1 MNVYDILNL
10 LGGIA
15 LFLFGMH
22 TLSASLEKLAGGKLE
37 TWLEKATS
45 KPIKGVVL
53 GAIIT
58 AVIQSS
64 AATTVMIIGFVNS
77 GLMKLSQA
85 IGVIMG
91 ANIGT
96 TATSWLLSLQSIS
109 GSDGFSFLNI
119 LKPTTFTPV
128 LAVIGVILIM
138 FTKSDKKKTI
148 GMILAGFA
156 VLMFGMNSM
165 SSATAG
171 LAENETFC
179 NILMMFSNPVLGV
192 IAGAVLTAVLQ
203 SSSASIGILQSIA
216 ISTGKVTYSVALPL
230 LLGQNIGSCVTALIS
245 SVGANKPAK
254 RVAFVHL
261 YFNVIGT
268 VVFLSIFYLL
278 NAFISMPFMD
288 ESLSAVG
295 IAVIHTGFNV
305 LATALFLP
313 FTRQLEKLACLTV
326 RNDSNDEKLTPMLLD
341 ERLLKTP
348 SVAIEQCRNVCIRM
362 ARLTQETLKM
372 SMEVVTT
379 FDAKKCAEVIDNE
392 NAIDIFE
399 DKIGSYI
406 LKISSKDLSEND
418 SKIVSSMLHT
428 IGDLERISD
437 HAVNIVEA
445 AEEMHSK
452 KIKFSQQALRELPV
466 IINAV
471 SEILDM
477 SINAFVSGDVNL
489 AKNVEP
495 LEDVIDQLRSD
506 LKTRHIERL
515 RNGKCTIELGFI
527 LQDLLTNFERVSD
540 HCSNIAVYLI
550 QINDNS
556 MDTHEYMNELKKLDR
571 SEFMDEF
578 NDYKNKYI
586 LPEQS

>member
-15 LFLFGMH
+15 LLLFGMH

-91 ANIGT
+91 ANIGPP
-96 TATSWLLSLQSIS
+96 ATSWLLSLQTIS
-109 GSDGFSFLNI
+109 GSDGFSFLNL

-192 IAGAVLTAVLQ
+192 IAGAALTAVLQ

-216 ISTGKVTYSVALPL
+216 ISTAKVTYSVALPL

-261 YFNVIGT
+261 YFNDIGAVVI
-268 VVFLSIFYLL
+268 LSIFYLL
-278 NAFISMPFMD
+278 NAFISMPFME
-288 ESLSAVG
+288 ESLNAVG

-313 FTRQLEKLACLTV
+313 FTKQLEKLACLPV
-326 RNDSNDEKLTPMLLD
+326 RDDSNDEKLTPMLLD

-379 FDAKKCAEVIDNE
+379 YDAKKCAEVIDNE

-466 IINAV
+466 IVNAV

-477 SINAFVSGDVNL
+477 SINAFVNNDVNL

-550 QINDNS
+550 QISDNS

>member
-109 GSDGFSFLNI
+109 GSDGFSFLNL

-278 NAFISMPFMD
+278 NAFISMPFME
-288 ESLSAVG
+288 ESLNAVG

-305 LATALFLP
+305 LATALFMP
-313 FTRQLEKLACLTV
+313 FTKQLEKLACLTV
-326 RNDSNDEKLTPMLLD
+326 RDDSNDEKLTPMLLD

-379 FDAKKCAEVIDNE
+379 YDAKKCAEVIDNE

-466 IINAV
+466 IVNAV

-477 SINAFVSGDVNL
+477 SINAFVNNDVNL

-550 QINDNS
+550 QISDNS

-578 NDYKNKYI
+578 ND
-586 LPEQS
+586 

>member
-109 GSDGFSFLNI
+109 GSDGFSFLNL

-192 IAGAVLTAVLQ
+192 VAGAVLTAVLQ

-278 NAFISMPFMD
+278 NAFISMPFME
-288 ESLSAVG
+288 ESLNAVG

-313 FTRQLEKLACLTV
+313 FTKQLEKLACLTV
-326 RNDSNDEKLTPMLLD
+326 RDDSNDEKLTPMLLD

-452 KIKFSQQALRELPV
+452 KIKFSQQALKELPV
-466 IINAV
+466 IVDAV

-477 SINAFVSGDVNL
+477 SINAFVNNDVNL

-515 RNGKCTIELGFI
+515 RDGKCTIELGFI

>member
-1 MNVYDILNL
+1 MSVYDVLNL

-22 TLSASLEKLAGGKLE
+22 TLSAALEKLAGGKLE
-37 TWLEKATS
+37 HWLEKATS
-45 KPIKGVVL
+45 RPIKGVVL

-85 IGVIMG
+85 IGVILG

-96 TATSWLLSLQSIS
+96 TATSWLLSLQSID
-109 GSDGFSFLNI
+109 GSEGFSVLNL
-119 LKPTTFTPV
+119 LKPTTFTPI

-138 FTKSDKKKTI
+138 FTKSDRKKTI
-148 GMILAGFA
+148 GTILAGFA
-156 VLMFGMNSM
+156 VLMFGMNAM

-171 LAENETFC
+171 LEQNETFC
-179 NILMMFSNPVLGV
+179 NILMMFSNPILGV

-216 ISTGKVTYSVALPL
+216 ISTGKVTYAIALPL

-245 SVGANKPAK
+245 SIGANKPAK
-254 RVAFVHL
+254 RVAVVHL

-268 VVFLSIFYLL
+268 VLFLSVFYLI
-278 NAFISMPFMD
+278 NAFIDLPFMQD
-288 ESLSAVG
+288 SLNAVG

-305 LATALFLP
+305 LTTALFLP
-313 FTRQLEKLACLTV
+313 FTKQLERLACLTV
-326 RNDSNDEKLTPMLLD
+326 RDKPGEKKQDAPMLD

-348 SVAIEQCRNVCIRM
+348 SVAIEQCRNVSIRM
-362 ARLTQETLKM
+362 AELTMETLRT
-372 SMEVVTT
+372 SLEVVMEY
-379 FDAKKCAEVIDNE
+379 DQKKCNEVIDNE
-392 NAIDIFE
+392 NSIDLYE

-406 LKISSKDLSEND
+406 LKISSKDLSETD
-418 SKIVSSMLHT
+418 SKIVSMMLHT

-437 HAVNIVEA
+437 HAVNIIEA
-445 AEEMHSK
+445 AGEMHTK
-452 KIKFSQQALRELPV
+452 KIKFSDQALRELKV
-466 IINAV
+466 MIKAV

-477 SINAFVSGDVNL
+477 SINSFIKADVNL
-489 AKNVEP
+489 AKCVEP
-495 LEDVIDQLRSD
+495 LEDVIDQLRNE
-506 LKTRHIERL
+506 LKSRHIERL
-515 RNGKCTIELGFI
+515 RSGKCTIELGFI

-578 NDYKNKYI
+578 NDYSKKYI
-586 LPEQS
+586 LPD

>member
-109 GSDGFSFLNI
+109 GSDGFSFLN
-119 LKPTTFTPV
+119 LLNPTTFTPV

-192 IAGAVLTAVLQ
+192 VAGAVLTAVLQ

-278 NAFISMPFMD
+278 NAFISMPFME
-288 ESLSAVG
+288 ESLNAVG

-305 LATALFLP
+305 LATALFMP
-313 FTRQLEKLACLTV
+313 FTKQLEKLACLTV
-326 RNDSNDEKLTPMLLD
+326 RDDSNDEKLTPMLLD

-379 FDAKKCAEVIDNE
+379 YDAKKCAEVIDNE

-466 IINAV
+466 IVNAV

-477 SINAFVSGDVNL
+477 SINAFVNNDVNL

-550 QINDNS
+550 QISDNS

>member
-109 GSDGFSFLNI
+109 GSDGFSFLNL

-192 IAGAVLTAVLQ
+192 VAGAVLTAVLQ

-278 NAFISMPFMD
+278 NAFISMPFME
-288 ESLSAVG
+288 ESLNAVG

-313 FTRQLEKLACLTV
+313 FTKQLEKLACLTV
-326 RNDSNDEKLTPMLLD
+326 RDDSNDEKLTPMLLD

-379 FDAKKCAEVIDNE
+379 YDAKKCAEVIDNE

-399 DKIGSYI
+399 DEIGSYI

-466 IINAV
+466 IVNAV

-477 SINAFVSGDVNL
+477 SINAFINNDVNL

-550 QINDNS
+550 QISDNS

>member
-109 GSDGFSFLNI
+109 GSDGFSFLNL

-278 NAFISMPFMD
+278 NAFISMPFME
-288 ESLSAVG
+288 ESLNAVG
-295 IAVIHTGFNV
+295 IAVIHTGFIV

-313 FTRQLEKLACLTV
+313 FTKQLEKLACLTV
-326 RNDSNDEKLTPMLLD
+326 RDDSNDEKLTPMLLD

-379 FDAKKCAEVIDNE
+379 YDAKKCAEVIDNE

-466 IINAV
+466 IVNAV

-477 SINAFVSGDVNL
+477 SINAFVNNDVNL

-550 QINDNS
+550 QISDNS

>member
-1 MNVYDILNL
+1 MSVYDVLNL

-22 TLSASLEKLAGGKLE
+22 TLSAALEKLAGGKLE
-37 TWLEKATS
+37 HWLEKATS
-45 KPIKGVVL
+45 RPIKGVVL

-96 TATSWLLSLQSIS
+96 TATSWLLSLQSID
-109 GSDGFSFLNI
+109 GSEGFSVLNL
-119 LKPTTFTPV
+119 LKPTTFTPI

-138 FTKSDKKKTI
+138 FTKSDRKKTI
-148 GMILAGFA
+148 GTILAGFA
-156 VLMFGMNSM
+156 VLMFGMNAM

-171 LAENETFC
+171 LEQNETFC
-179 NILMMFSNPVLGV
+179 NILMMFSNPILGV

-216 ISTGKVTYSVALPL
+216 ISTGKVTYAIALPL

-245 SVGANKPAK
+245 SIGANKPAK
-254 RVAFVHL
+254 RVAVVHL

-268 VVFLSIFYLL
+268 VLFLSVFYLI
-278 NAFISMPFMD
+278 NAFIDLPFMQN
-288 ESLSAVG
+288 SLNAVG

-305 LATALFLP
+305 LTTALFLP
-313 FTRQLEKLACLTV
+313 FTKKLERLACLTV
-326 RNDSNDEKLTPMLLD
+326 RDKPGEKKQDAPMLD

-348 SVAIEQCRNVCIRM
+348 SVAIEQCRNVSIRM
-362 ARLTQETLKM
+362 AELTLETLRT
-372 SMEVVTT
+372 SLEVVMEY
-379 FDAKKCAEVIDNE
+379 DQKKCNEVIDNE
-392 NAIDIFE
+392 NSIDLYE

-406 LKISSKDLSEND
+406 LKISSKDLSETD
-418 SKIVSSMLHT
+418 SKIVSMMLHT

-437 HAVNIVEA
+437 HAVNIIEA
-445 AEEMHSK
+445 AGEMHTK
-452 KIKFSQQALRELPV
+452 KIKFSDQALRELKV
-466 IINAV
+466 MIKAV

-477 SINAFVSGDVNL
+477 SINSFINADVNL
-489 AKNVEP
+489 AKCVEP
-495 LEDVIDQLRSD
+495 LEDVIDQLRNE
-506 LKTRHIERL
+506 LKSRHIERL
-515 RNGKCTIELGFI
+515 RSGKCTIELGFI

-578 NDYKNKYI
+578 NDYSKKYI
-586 LPEQS
+586 LPD

>member
-1 MNVYDILNL
+1 MSVYDVLNL

-22 TLSASLEKLAGGKLE
+22 TLSAGLEKLAGGKLE
-37 TWLEKATS
+37 HWLEKATS
-45 KPIKGVVL
+45 RPIKGVVL

-96 TATSWLLSLQSIS
+96 TATSWLLSLQSID
-109 GSDGFSFLNI
+109 GSDGFSILNI

-128 LAVIGVILIM
+128 LAAIGVFLIM
-138 FTKSDKKKTI
+138 FTKSDRKKTI

-165 SSATAG
+165 SAATAS
-171 LAENETFC
+171 LEQNETFC
-179 NILMMFSNPVLGV
+179 NILMMFSNPILGV

-216 ISTGKVTYSVALPL
+216 ISTGKVTYSIALPL

-245 SVGANKPAK
+245 SIGANKPAK
-254 RVAFVHL
+254 RVAVVHL

-268 VVFLSIFYLL
+268 VLFLSVFYLI
-278 NAFISMPFMD
+278 NAFVNLPFME

-305 LATALFLP
+305 LTTALFLP
-313 FTRQLEKLACLTV
+313 FTKQLEKLACLTV
-326 RNDSNDEKLTPMLLD
+326 RDKPGEKKQDAPMLD

-348 SVAIEQCRNVCIRM
+348 SVAIEQCRNVSIRM
-362 ARLTQETLKM
+362 AELTLETLKT
-372 SMEVVTT
+372 SLDVVMNY
-379 FDAKKCAEVIDNE
+379 DQKKCTEVIENE
-392 NAIDIFE
+392 NSIDLYE

-406 LKISSKDLSEND
+406 LKISSKDLSETD
-418 SKIVSSMLHT
+418 SKIVSMMLHT

-445 AEEMHSK
+445 AEEMHKK
-452 KIKFSQQALRELPV
+452 KIKFSDQAVTELKV
-466 IINAV
+466 MIKAV
-471 SEILDM
+471 NEILDM
-477 SINAFVSGDVNL
+477 SINSFVTADVSL
-489 AKNVEP
+489 AKCVEP
-495 LEDVIDQLRSD
+495 LEDVIDQLRNE
-506 LKTRHIERL
+506 LKSRHIERL
-515 RNGKCTIELGFI
+515 RSGKCTIELGFI

-550 QINDNS
+550 QISDNS

-578 NDYKNKYI
+578 NDYSKKYI
-586 LPEQS
+586 LPD

>member
-45 KPIKGVVL
+45 RPIKGVVL

-109 GSDGFSFLNI
+109 GSDGFSFLNL

-278 NAFISMPFMD
+278 NAFISMPFME
-288 ESLSAVG
+288 ESLNAVG

-313 FTRQLEKLACLTV
+313 FTKQLEKLACLTV
-326 RNDSNDEKLTPMLLD
+326 RDDSNDEKLTPMLLD

-379 FDAKKCAEVIDNE
+379 YDAKKCAEVIDNE

-550 QINDNS
+550 QISDNS

>member
-1 MNVYDILNL
+1 M
-10 LGGIA
+10 
-15 LFLFGMH
+15 
-22 TLSASLEKLAGGKLE
+22 
-37 TWLEKATS
+37 
-45 KPIKGVVL
+45 
-53 GAIIT
+53 
-58 AVIQSS
+58 
-64 AATTVMIIGFVNS
+64 
-77 GLMKLSQA
+77 
-85 IGVIMG
+85 
-91 ANIGT
+91 
-96 TATSWLLSLQSIS
+96 
-109 GSDGFSFLNI
+109 
-119 LKPTTFTPV
+119 
-128 LAVIGVILIM
+128 
-138 FTKSDKKKTI
+138 
-148 GMILAGFA
+148 
-156 VLMFGMNSM
+156 
-165 SSATAG
+165 
-171 LAENETFC
+171 
-179 NILMMFSNPVLGV
+179 
-192 IAGAVLTAVLQ
+192 
-203 SSSASIGILQSIA
+203 
-216 ISTGKVTYSVALPL
+216 
-230 LLGQNIGSCVTALIS
+230 TALIS

-268 VVFLSIFYLL
+268 IVFLSVFYLI
-278 NAFISMPFMD
+278 NAFVDLPFMED
-288 ESLSAVG
+288 SLSAVG

-313 FTRQLEKLACLTV
+313 FTKQLEKLACLTV
-326 RNDSNDEKLTPMLLD
+326 RDDERDKQNASPMLLD
-341 ERLLKTP
+341 ERLLNTP

-372 SMEVVTT
+372 SLEAVTS
-379 FDAKKCAEVIDNE
+379 FDQRKCQTVIENE
-392 NAIDIFE
+392 NTIDIYE

-445 AEEMHSK
+445 AEEMHDK
-452 KIKFSQQALRELPV
+452 KIKFSEQALREIPV

-477 SINAFVSGDVNL
+477 SINAFIESDVTM

-495 LEDVIDQLRSD
+495 LEDVIDQLRNE

-540 HCSNIAVYLI
+540 HCSNIAVYII

-556 MDTHEYMNELKKLDR
+556 MDTHEYMVELKKLDR

-578 NDYKNKYI
+578 NDYKEKYI

>member
-109 GSDGFSFLNI
+109 GSDGFSFLNL

-138 FTKSDKKKTI
+138 FTKSDKKQTI

-278 NAFISMPFMD
+278 NAFISMPFME
-288 ESLSAVG
+288 ESLNAVG

-305 LATALFLP
+305 LATALFMP
-313 FTRQLEKLACLTV
+313 FTKQLEKLACLTV
-326 RNDSNDEKLTPMLLD
+326 RDDSNDEKLTPMLLD

-379 FDAKKCAEVIDNE
+379 YDAKKCAEVIDNE

-466 IINAV
+466 IVNAV

-477 SINAFVSGDVNL
+477 SINAFVNNDVNL

-550 QINDNS
+550 QISDNS

>member
-22 TLSASLEKLAGGKLE
+22 ILSASLEKLAGGKLE

-109 GSDGFSFLNI
+109 GSDGFSFLNL

-278 NAFISMPFMD
+278 NAFISMPFME
-288 ESLSAVG
+288 ESLNAVG

-326 RNDSNDEKLTPMLLD
+326 RDDSNDEKLTPMLLD

-379 FDAKKCAEVIDNE
+379 YDAKKCAEVIDNE

-452 KIKFSQQALRELPV
+452 KIKFSPQALRELPV

-477 SINAFVSGDVNL
+477 SINAFVNNDVNL

-578 NDYKNKYI
+578 NDYSKKYI
-586 LPEQS
+586 LPD

>member
-109 GSDGFSFLNI
+109 GSDGFSFLNL

-278 NAFISMPFMD
+278 NAFISMPFME
-288 ESLSAVG
+288 ESLNAVG

-313 FTRQLEKLACLTV
+313 FTKQLEKLACLTV
-326 RNDSNDEKLTPMLLD
+326 RDDSNDEKLTPMLLD

-379 FDAKKCAEVIDNE
+379 YDAKKCAEVIDNE

-466 IINAV
+466 IVNAV

-477 SINAFVSGDVNL
+477 SINAFVNNDENL

-550 QINDNS
+550 QISDNS

>member
-1 MNVYDILNL
+1 
-10 LGGIA
+10 
-15 LFLFGMH
+15 
-22 TLSASLEKLAGGKLE
+22 
-37 TWLEKATS
+37 
-45 KPIKGVVL
+45 
-53 GAIIT
+53 
-58 AVIQSS
+58 
-64 AATTVMIIGFVNS
+64 
-77 GLMKLSQA
+77 
-85 IGVIMG
+85 
-91 ANIGT
+91 
-96 TATSWLLSLQSIS
+96 
-109 GSDGFSFLNI
+109 
-119 LKPTTFTPV
+119 
-128 LAVIGVILIM
+128 
-138 FTKSDKKKTI
+138 
-148 GMILAGFA
+148 
-156 VLMFGMNSM
+156 
-165 SSATAG
+165 
-171 LAENETFC
+171 
-179 NILMMFSNPVLGV
+179 
-192 IAGAVLTAVLQ
+192 
-203 SSSASIGILQSIA
+203 
-216 ISTGKVTYSVALPL
+216 
-230 LLGQNIGSCVTALIS
+230 
-245 SVGANKPAK
+245 
-254 RVAFVHL
+254 
-261 YFNVIGT
+261 
-268 VVFLSIFYLL
+268 
-278 NAFISMPFMD
+278 
-288 ESLSAVG
+288 
-295 IAVIHTGFNV
+295 
-305 LATALFLP
+305 
-313 FTRQLEKLACLTV
+313 
-326 RNDSNDEKLTPMLLD
+326 
-341 ERLLKTP
+341 
-348 SVAIEQCRNVCIRM
+348 M

-379 FDAKKCAEVIDNE
+379 YDAKKCAEVIDNE

-466 IINAV
+466 IVNAV

-477 SINAFVSGDVNL
+477 SINAFVNNDVNL

-550 QINDNS
+550 QISDNS

>member
-45 KPIKGVVL
+45 RPIKGVFL

-138 FTKSDKKKTI
+138 FTKSDKKKTV

-245 SVGANKPAK
+245 SIGANKPAK

-268 VVFLSIFYLL
+268 VVFLSVFYLL
-278 NAFISMPFMD
+278 NAFISMPFMED
-288 ESLSAVG
+288 SLNAVG

-305 LATALFLP
+305 LATALFMP
-313 FTRQLEKLACLTV
+313 FTKQLEKLACLTV
-326 RNDSNDEKLTPMLLD
+326 RDDSNDEKLTPMLLD

-362 ARLTQETLKM
+362 ARLTQETLKE
-372 SMEVVTT
+372 SMQVVTKY
-379 FDAKKCAEVIDNE
+379 DAKKCAEVIDNE
-392 NAIDIFE
+392 NAIDIYE

-452 KIKFSQQALRELPV
+452 KIKFSEQALRELPV

-477 SINAFVSGDVNL
+477 SINAFVNNDVDL
-489 AKNVEP
+489 AKYVEP

-515 RNGKCTIELGFI
+515 RDGKCTIELGFI

-550 QINDNS
+550 QISDNS

-586 LPEQS
+586 LPEQN

>member
-109 GSDGFSFLNI
+109 GSDGFSFLNL

-128 LAVIGVILIM
+128 LAVIGVFLIM

-192 IAGAVLTAVLQ
+192 VAGAVLTAVLQ

-278 NAFISMPFMD
+278 NAFISMPFME
-288 ESLSAVG
+288 ESLNAVG

-313 FTRQLEKLACLTV
+313 FTKQLEKLACLTV
-326 RNDSNDEKLTPMLLD
+326 RDDSNDEKLTPMLLD

-379 FDAKKCAEVIDNE
+379 YDAKKCAEVIDNE

-466 IINAV
+466 IVNAV

-550 QINDNS
+550 QISDNS

>member
-45 KPIKGVVL
+45 RPIKGVVL

-109 GSDGFSFLNI
+109 GSDGFSFLNL

-278 NAFISMPFMD
+278 NAFISMPFME
-288 ESLSAVG
+288 ESLNAVG

-313 FTRQLEKLACLTV
+313 FTKQLEKLACLTV
-326 RNDSNDEKLTPMLLD
+326 RDDSNDEKLTPMLLD

-379 FDAKKCAEVIDNE
+379 YDAKKCAEVIDNE

-466 IINAV
+466 IVNAV

-477 SINAFVSGDVNL
+477 SINAFVNNDVNL

-550 QINDNS
+550 QISDNS

-578 NDYKNKYI
+578 NDYKKKYI

>member
-109 GSDGFSFLNI
+109 GSDGFSFLNL

-261 YFNVIGT
+261 YLNVIGT

-278 NAFISMPFMD
+278 NAFISMPFME
-288 ESLSAVG
+288 ESLNAVG

-313 FTRQLEKLACLTV
+313 FTKQLEKLACLTV
-326 RNDSNDEKLTPMLLD
+326 RDDSNDEKLTPMLLD

-379 FDAKKCAEVIDNE
+379 YDAKKCAEVIDNE

-466 IINAV
+466 IVNAV

-477 SINAFVSGDVNL
+477 SINAFVNNDVNL

-550 QINDNS
+550 QISDNS

>member
-109 GSDGFSFLNI
+109 GSDGFSFLNL

-171 LAENETFC
+171 LAANETFC

-278 NAFISMPFMD
+278 NAFISMPFME
-288 ESLSAVG
+288 ESLNAVG

-305 LATALFLP
+305 LATALFMP
-313 FTRQLEKLACLTV
+313 FTKQLEKLACLTV
-326 RNDSNDEKLTPMLLD
+326 RDDSNDEKLTPMLLD

-379 FDAKKCAEVIDNE
+379 YDAKKCAEVIDNE

-466 IINAV
+466 IVNAV

-477 SINAFVSGDVNL
+477 SINAFINNDVNL
-489 AKNVEP
+489 AKHVEP

-550 QINDNS
+550 QISDNS

>member
-109 GSDGFSFLNI
+109 GSDGFSFLNL

-278 NAFISMPFMD
+278 NAFISMPFME
-288 ESLSAVG
+288 ESLNAVG

-305 LATALFLP
+305 LATALFMP
-313 FTRQLEKLACLTV
+313 FTKQLEKLACLTV
-326 RNDSNDEKLTPMLLD
+326 RDDSNDEKLTPMLLD

-379 FDAKKCAEVIDNE
+379 YDAKKCAEVIDNE

-445 AEEMHSK
+445 AEEMHGK

-466 IINAV
+466 IVNAV

-477 SINAFVSGDVNL
+477 SINAFVNNDVNL

-550 QINDNS
+550 QISDNS

-571 SEFMDEF
+571 SEFMD
-578 NDYKNKYI
+578 
-586 LPEQS
+586 

>member
-1 MNVYDILNL
+1 MSVYDILNL

-22 TLSASLEKLAGGKLE
+22 TLSAALEKLAGGKLE
-37 TWLEKATS
+37 HWLEKATS
-45 KPIKGVVL
+45 RPIKGVVL

-96 TATSWLLSLQSIS
+96 TATSWLLSLQSID
-109 GSDGFSFLNI
+109 GSEGFSVLNL
-119 LKPTTFTPV
+119 LKPTTFTPI

-138 FTKSDKKKTI
+138 FTKSDRKKTI
-148 GMILAGFA
+148 GTILAGFA
-156 VLMFGMNSM
+156 VLMFGMNAM

-171 LAENETFC
+171 LEQNETFC
-179 NILMMFSNPVLGV
+179 NILMMFSNPILGV

-216 ISTGKVTYSVALPL
+216 ISTGKVTYAIALPL

-245 SVGANKPAK
+245 SIGANKPAK
-254 RVAFVHL
+254 RVAVVHL

-268 VVFLSIFYLL
+268 VLFLSVFYLI
-278 NAFISMPFMD
+278 NAFIDLPFMQD
-288 ESLSAVG
+288 SLNAVG
-295 IAVIHTGFNV
+295 IAVIHTGFNI
-305 LATALFLP
+305 LTTALFLP
-313 FTRQLEKLACLTV
+313 FTKKLERLACLTV
-326 RNDSNDEKLTPMLLD
+326 RDKPGEKKQDAPMLD

-348 SVAIEQCRNVCIRM
+348 SVAIEQCRNVSIRM
-362 ARLTQETLKM
+362 AELTLETLRT
-372 SMEVVTT
+372 SLEVVMEY
-379 FDAKKCAEVIDNE
+379 DQKKCNEVIDNE
-392 NAIDIFE
+392 NSIDLYE

-406 LKISSKDLSEND
+406 LKISSKDLSETD
-418 SKIVSSMLHT
+418 SKIVSMMLHT

-437 HAVNIVEA
+437 HAVNIIEA
-445 AEEMHSK
+445 AGEMHTK
-452 KIKFSQQALRELPV
+452 KIKFSDQALRELKV
-466 IINAV
+466 MIKAV

-477 SINAFVSGDVNL
+477 SINSFINADVNL
-489 AKNVEP
+489 AKCVEP
-495 LEDVIDQLRSD
+495 LEDVIDQLRNE
-506 LKTRHIERL
+506 LKSRHIERL
-515 RNGKCTIELGFI
+515 RSGKCTIELGFI

-578 NDYKNKYI
+578 NDCSKKYI
-586 LPEQS
+586 LPD

>member
-109 GSDGFSFLNI
+109 GSDGFSFLNL

-278 NAFISMPFMD
+278 NAFISMPFME
-288 ESLSAVG
+288 ESLNAVG
-295 IAVIHTGFNV
+295 IAVIHSGFNV
-305 LATALFLP
+305 LATALFMP
-313 FTRQLEKLACLTV
+313 FTKQLEKLACLTV
-326 RNDSNDEKLTPMLLD
+326 RDDSNDEKLTPMLLD

-379 FDAKKCAEVIDNE
+379 YDAKKCAEVIDNE

-466 IINAV
+466 IVNAV

-477 SINAFVSGDVNL
+477 SINAFVNNDVNL

-550 QINDNS
+550 QISDNS

>member
-1 MNVYDILNL
+1 M
-10 LGGIA
+10 
-15 LFLFGMH
+15 
-22 TLSASLEKLAGGKLE
+22 
-37 TWLEKATS
+37 
-45 KPIKGVVL
+45 
-53 GAIIT
+53 
-58 AVIQSS
+58 
-64 AATTVMIIGFVNS
+64 
-77 GLMKLSQA
+77 
-85 IGVIMG
+85 
-91 ANIGT
+91 
-96 TATSWLLSLQSIS
+96 
-109 GSDGFSFLNI
+109 
-119 LKPTTFTPV
+119 
-128 LAVIGVILIM
+128 
-138 FTKSDKKKTI
+138 
-148 GMILAGFA
+148 
-156 VLMFGMNSM
+156 
-165 SSATAG
+165 
-171 LAENETFC
+171 
-179 NILMMFSNPVLGV
+179 
-192 IAGAVLTAVLQ
+192 LQ

-278 NAFISMPFMD
+278 NAFISMPFME
-288 ESLSAVG
+288 ESLNAVG

-313 FTRQLEKLACLTV
+313 FTKQLEKLACLTV
-326 RNDSNDEKLTPMLLD
+326 RDDSNDEKLTPMLLD

-379 FDAKKCAEVIDNE
+379 YDAKKCAEVIDNE

-466 IINAV
+466 IVNAV

-477 SINAFVSGDVNL
+477 SINAFINNDVNL

-550 QINDNS
+550 QISDNS

>member
-1 MNVYDILNL
+1 MSVYDVLNL

-22 TLSASLEKLAGGKLE
+22 TLSAGLEKLAGGKLE
-37 TWLEKATS
+37 HWLEKATS
-45 KPIKGVVL
+45 RPIKGVVL

-96 TATSWLLSLQSIS
+96 TATSWLLSLQSID
-109 GSDGFSFLNI
+109 GSEGFSILNI

-128 LAVIGVILIM
+128 LAAIGVFLIM
-138 FTKSDKKKTI
+138 FTKSDRKKTI

-165 SSATAG
+165 SAATAS
-171 LAENETFC
+171 LEQNETFC
-179 NILMMFSNPVLGV
+179 NILMMFSNPILGV

-216 ISTGKVTYSVALPL
+216 ISTGKVTYSIALPL

-245 SVGANKPAK
+245 SIGANKPAK
-254 RVAFVHL
+254 RVAVVHL

-268 VVFLSIFYLL
+268 VVFLSVFYLI
-278 NAFISMPFMD
+278 NAFVNLPFME

-305 LATALFLP
+305 LTTALFLP
-313 FTRQLEKLACLTV
+313 FTKQLEKLACLTV
-326 RNDSNDEKLTPMLLD
+326 RDKPGEKKQDAPMLD

-348 SVAIEQCRNVCIRM
+348 SVAIEQCRNVSVRM
-362 ARLTQETLKM
+362 AELTLETLKTSLDNVM
-372 SMEVVTT
+372 
-379 FDAKKCAEVIDNE
+379 DYDQKKCTEVIENE
-392 NAIDIFE
+392 NSIDLYE

-406 LKISSKDLSEND
+406 LKISSKDLSETD
-418 SKIVSSMLHT
+418 SKVVSMMLHT

-445 AEEMHSK
+445 AEEMHKK
-452 KIKFSQQALRELPV
+452 KIKFSDQAVNELK
-466 IINAV
+466 IMIKAV
-471 SEILDM
+471 NEILDM
-477 SINAFVSGDVNL
+477 SIKSFMTADVSL
-489 AKNVEP
+489 AKCVEP
-495 LEDVIDQLRSD
+495 LEDVIDQLRNE
-506 LKTRHIERL
+506 LKSRHIERL
-515 RNGKCTIELGFI
+515 RSGKCTIELGFI

-578 NDYKNKYI
+578 NDYSKKYI
-586 LPEQS
+586 LPD

>member
-109 GSDGFSFLNI
+109 GSDGFSFLNL

-128 LAVIGVILIM
+128 LAVIGVFLIM

-192 IAGAVLTAVLQ
+192 VAGAVLTAVLQ

-278 NAFISMPFMD
+278 NAFISMPFME
-288 ESLSAVG
+288 ESLNAVG

-313 FTRQLEKLACLTV
+313 FTKQLEKLACLTV
-326 RNDSNDEKLTPMLLD
+326 RDDSNDEKLTPMLLD

-379 FDAKKCAEVIDNE
+379 YDAKKCAEVIDNE

-466 IINAV
+466 IVNAV

-477 SINAFVSGDVNL
+477 SINAFINNDVNL

-550 QINDNS
+550 QISDNS

>member
-45 KPIKGVVL
+45 RPIKGVVL

-109 GSDGFSFLNI
+109 GSDGFSFLNL

-192 IAGAVLTAVLQ
+192 VAGAVLTAVLQ

-278 NAFISMPFMD
+278 NAFISMPFME
-288 ESLSAVG
+288 ESLNAVG
-295 IAVIHTGFNV
+295 IAVIHTGFNA

-313 FTRQLEKLACLTV
+313 FTKQLEKLACLTV
-326 RNDSNDEKLTPMLLD
+326 RDDSNDEKLTPMLLD

-379 FDAKKCAEVIDNE
+379 YDAKKCAEVIDNE

-466 IINAV
+466 IVNAV

-477 SINAFVSGDVNL
+477 SINAFINNDVNL

-550 QINDNS
+550 QISDNS